1 MSQVLEIIGRQGAE
15 MERRFASI
23 TELSEYLNISRHT
36 LYSWVS
42 RKKIPHLKIS
52 GTLRFDMRDIE
63 KWLKEKKVKVS
74 DICRKKDY

>member
-1 MSQVLEIIGRQGAE
+1 MSQVLEIMSKQGVE

-23 TELSEYLNISRHT
+23 TELSEYLNISRYT

-42 RKKIPHLKIS
+42 RKKIPHFKIN

-63 KWLKEKKVKVS
+63 KWLKEKNVEVWHV
-74 DICRKKDY
+74 R

>member
-1 MSQVLEIIGRQGAE
+1 MSQVLEIISKQGVE
-15 MERRFASI
+15 MGRRFASI

-52 GTLRFDMRDIE
+52 GTLRFDMHDIE
-63 KWLKEKKVKVS
+63 KWLKEEKVDVLDKK
-74 DICRKKDY
+74 